1 MDFREPN
8 IEPAFSHFYYY
19 YYYYF
24 LQKLNKR
31 KWYWPKVLVIKK
43 SSLKVRKLAFLSRY
57 FLYISEY
64 EIKTHELP

>member
-1 MDFREPN
+1 M
-8 IEPAFSHFYYY
+8 
-19 YYYYF
+19 
-24 LQKLNKR
+24 
-31 KWYWPKVLVIKK
+31 VLAEGSRNKK